1 MYPAIVMILINCGR
15 SSDSFAS
22 EYRSYVLNSTQ
33 LRRNAT
39 VLPNIQPTS
48 SQRRTG
54 RETQSVVGDSIQNPI
69 QSQGRFGHINR
80 GEVMNE
86 LQIMTV

>member
-1 MYPAIVMILINCGR
+1 MYPAIVMILINSGR

-22 EYRSYVLNSTQ
+22 NHRSYVLNSTQ
-33 LRRNAT
+33 LRRNAA
-39 VLPNIQPTS
+39 VLPNVQSTS
-48 SQRRTG
+48 SQLGTG
-54 RETQSVVGDSIQNPI
+54 RETESVGDGIQNSI
-69 QSQGRFGHINR
+69 QSQGRFDHINR